1 MTVQRMV
8 LAAIAAAMVVAV
20 APEANGKGGEPIT
33 FCGDNVSTNAVLA
46 QDLSCVGDGVIVAGP
61 GIKIDLNGH
70 TLRGDGGANDYGVDN
85 SGGFDKVTVK
95 NGVVRNFGTGV
106 RAIGSADQLTITNV
120 VASGNAAGFDIAG
133 DLASISSSTASSN
146 SGRGIQV
153 TGDKASVKSA
163 TATGNGESGIGFSS
177 DAGKITG
184 LTASGNTE
192 FGLILGGTSA
202 SVKSSSLSG
211 NGFSGILILGNQAH
225 VSGNRADANGFDGFM
240 FPSPILAESGMV
252 AVGTGAVGKN
262 TARGN
267 ENPAECMP
275 ASLC

>member
-1 MTVQRMV
+1 MTVQRIV
-8 LAAIAAAMVVAV
+8 LAALAAAMVVAV
-20 APEANGKGGEPIT
+20 APEASGKGGELIT
-33 FCGDNVSTNAVLA
+33 FCGDDVSTNAVLA
-46 QDLSCVGDGVIVAGP
+46 QDLSCVGDGIIVNGH

-70 TLRGDGGANDYGVDN
+70 TLVGDGGATDYGVDD

-106 RAIGSADQLTITNV
+106 RANGGADQFTITNV
-120 VASGNAAGFDIAG
+120 VASGNTAGFDITG
-133 DLASISSSTASSN
+133 NRTSISSSIASSN
-146 SGRGIQV
+146 SFRGIQV
-153 TGDKASVKSA
+153 SGDNASLKSA

-177 DAGKITG
+177 DGGRISG
-184 LTASGNTE
+184 VISSGNAE
-192 FGLILGGTSA
+192 YGLIVDGTSA

-211 NGFSGILILGNQAH
+211 NGFSGILIFGDQAQ

-240 FPSPILAESGMV
+240 ALFPVVSESGIV

-267 ENPAECMP
+267 VSPCLP

>member
-1 MTVQRMV
+1 MQRMV

-20 APEANGKGGEPIT
+20 APEANGKAGELIT

-46 QDLSCVGDGVIVAGP
+46 QDLSCAGDGIIVAAH

-70 TLRGDGGANDYGVDN
+70 TLTGDGGVNDYGLDN

-106 RAIGSADQLTITNV
+106 RANGAADQFTITNV
-120 VASGNAAGFDIAG
+120 VASGNTAGFDISG

-146 SGRGIQV
+146 NGRGIQV
-153 TGDKASVKSA
+153 SGDKAPVKSA
-163 TATGNGESGIGFSS
+163 TATGNGESGIGVSS
-177 DAGKITG
+177 DAAKITG
-184 LTASGNTE
+184 LTASGNAE

-202 SVKSSSLSG
+202 SLKSSSLSG
-211 NGFSGILILGNQAH
+211 NGFSGILISGDQAH

-240 FPSPILAESGMV
+240 FPFPAIAGSGIV
-252 AVGTGAVGKN
+252 AIGTGAVGKN
-262 TARGN
+262 SARGN
-267 ENPAECMP
+267 ENPGECMP